1 MKARMPKRT
10 EQLDVLL
17 SGDEIARRCRELGEQ
32 ITRDY
37 AGCELHVIAVLKGSF
52 MFLAD
57 LVRQIDLEV
66 SIDFLGLSSYGSR
79 KETSGVVRMTSDLSL
94 PIEGRHVLVV
104 EDIIDTG
111 LTMKYLLENLRTRH
125 PESLGVCAL
134 LDKSANRRVEVPID
148 YVGFEIPDEFVI
160 GYGLD
165 DAEFSRH
172 LPYIGVVRQPDD
184 T

>member
-1 MKARMPKRT
+1 MKRSRK
-10 EQLDVLL
+10 LDVLL
-17 SGDEIARRCRELGEQ
+17 SEEKIQQRCQELGAQ
-32 ITRDY
+32 ITDDF
-37 AGCELHVIAVLKGSF
+37 AGEELHVIAVLKGSF

-57 LVRQIDLEV
+57 LVRHIKLDV
-66 SIDFLGLSSYGSR
+66 SMDFLGLSSYGSR

-94 PIEGRHVLVV
+94 PIEGRHVVIV

-111 LTMKYLLENLRTRH
+111 LTMSYLLDNLKTRR
-125 PESLGVCAL
+125 PASMAICTL
-134 LDKSANRRVEVPID
+134 LNKGTNRRIDVPIE
-148 YVGFEIPDEFVI
+148 YTGFDISDEFVI

-172 LPYIGVVRQPDD
+172 LPYIGVVRQKDE